1 LAQPTI
7 SIVSTLLITAILP
20 LIILLMATELSLKY
34 PLKRKNIGTVL
45 AIIGIL
51 EVLGFFMLS
60 FTFEGVTYR
69 IPFSPRLIMVMQG
82 SITLTGGL
90 VILYYAKPQR
100 INNTEKPNPPNVEKQ
115 EIPLRQ
121 DATDQK
127 KQIGTIDDIII
138 ETENGTT

>member
-1 LAQPTI
+1 
-7 SIVSTLLITAILP
+7 
-20 LIILLMATELSLKY
+20 MATELSLKY

>member
-1 LAQPTI
+1 MAQPTI

-20 LIILLMATELSLKY
+20 LIILLMATDLSLKY

-45 AIIGIL
+45 AIIGVL
-51 EVLGFFMLS
+51 EVIGFFMLS

-100 INNTEKPNPPNVEKQ
+100 INNMEKPNPPHVEKQ

-121 DATDQK
+121 DTTEQK